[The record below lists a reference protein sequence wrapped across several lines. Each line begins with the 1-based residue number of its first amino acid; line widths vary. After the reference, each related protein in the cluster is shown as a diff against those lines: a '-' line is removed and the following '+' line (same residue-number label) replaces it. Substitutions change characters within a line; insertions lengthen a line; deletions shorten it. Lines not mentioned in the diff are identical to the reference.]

1 MMKCRLPF
9 LSTRNSILP
18 PLISVTALATSA
30 VTVPTFGFGIR
41 PRGPS
46 TRPSRPTL
54 PIRSGVAT
62 TASKSRKPPWI
73 RSMRSSEP
81 TKSAPAAFASSA
93 RGPVANTRT
102 RAVLPVPF
110 GRLTVPRTIWS
121 CLRGSTPSRRLTS
134 TVGSNLV
141 TWVALA
147 SSTASAGLYSC
158 SWLIFSAAF
167 WYALLRFMCVSL
179 CWKSWSSG
187 PSARVLPL
195 TYGGFKGFLCRTYAA
210 ACRPSRSALDRDA
223 HRAGGARDD
232 LLGCL
237 DRGRVQVGH
246 LGLRDLAKLRRG
258 ERADLGRVRLT
269 AALVHAGGL
278 LDQLGRGR
286 RLGDERER
294 PVLVDGDLDRD
305 DVASLGLGR
314 SVVLP
319 HEVHDVDAVRA
330 QRGAHRRGRGGRAR
344 GQLHLHDG
352 SELLPSWRHWYGV
365 PLRSSRPGRTKARP
379 ASPGRRST
387 QAP

>member
-1 MMKCRLPF
+1 MMKCRLPCR
-9 LSTRNSILP
+9 SVRNSILP
-18 PLISVTALATSA
+18 PLMSVTALATSG
-30 VTVPTFGFGIR
+30 VTVPVFGFGIR

-54 PIRSGVAT
+54 PIMSGVAT
-62 TASKSRKPPWI
+62 TASKSRNPPWI
-73 RSMRSSEP
+73 RSIRSSEP
-81 TKSAPAAFASSA
+81 TKSAPAASA
-93 RGPVANTRT
+93 AAARSPVANTST
-102 RAVLPVPF
+102 RAVLPVPL

-121 CLRGSTPSRRLTS
+121 CLRGSTPRRRLTS

-147 SSTASAGLYSC
+147 SSTASAGLYRC
-158 SWLIFSAAF
+158 SRSIFSAAF

-195 TYGGFKGFLCRTYAA
+195 TYRDLENLCRTCAA

-223 HRAGGARDD
+223 HRSGGAHDD
-232 LLGCL
+232 LLRCL

-246 LGLRDLAKLRRG
+246 LGLRDLAHLRRG
-258 ERADLGRVRLT
+258 ERADLGLVRLA
-269 AALVHAGGL
+269 AALVDAGGL

-314 SVVLP
+314 GVVLP

-330 QRGAHRRGRGGRAR
+330 QRGTHRRGRGGRAR

-352 SELLPSWRHWYGV
+352 SELLPSWRHWCGV
-365 PLRSSRPGRTKARP
+365 PLRSSRPGRMKARP